1 MIKYTLILLAAY
13 FLYYA
18 GNIVYDLFLKKGKL
32 IEIDMT
38 EEFSL
43 GKFAQ
48 TDNQPT
54 HQVRIEDVENIKMP
68 QSFLM
73 KELHPIQTQTSFEE
87 NPSLDELRKR
97 FESEQDIDEL
107 IPDAVHNESENEA
120 EKKVGNPSE
129 KDNIPNHTANEL
141 DENSKTKESDNKKN
155 YWKELLNLSETT
167 VKMVANYE
175 GQKVYHS
182 TI

>member
-1 MIKYTLILLAAY
+1 
-13 FLYYA
+13 
-18 GNIVYDLFLKKGKL
+18 
-32 IEIDMT
+32 MT

-43 GKFAQ
+43 GEFAQ

-73 KELHPIQTQTSFEE
+73 KELHPSQTQKSLEE
-87 NPSLDELRKR
+87 NPSLEELRKR
-97 FESEQDIDEL
+97 FEAEHDIDEM
-107 IPDAVHNESENEA
+107 IPVAEQNKSENEN
-120 EKKVGNPSE
+120 EKETKKEVENPSE
-129 KDNIPNHTANEL
+129 KENIPNQNINEP